1 MFDLIL
7 KTQSLVAAANTL
19 GCGGEHCP
27 SVVGANASQ
36 PSSGPTNPSWVPVG
50 PKETYTPMNWTPASN
65 AWQPSGGGD
74 DWTGPN
80 NPFGPKIPLGAH
92 GVYGSAPP
100 GGSGEWAS
108 GECNFNGQAQCGMGP
123 APLVYS
129 GSKVD
134 YGVKPPPAS
143 GIGSGMG
150 HYQTNEM
157 GNVVNPW
164 AGEI

>member
-1 MFDLIL
+1 VHALRVYRQ
-7 KTQSLVAAANTL
+7 KEE
-19 GCGGEHCP
+19 GGGGGGEEFNQRH
-27 SVVGANASQ
+27 
-36 PSSGPTNPSWVPVG
+36 PVS
-50 PKETYTPMNWTPASN
+50 PLTSKVRP
-65 AWQPSGGGD
+65 Q
-74 DWTGPN
+74 
-80 NPFGPKIPLGAH
+80 IPLGAH
-92 GVYGSAPP
+92 GIYGSAPP

-129 GSKVD
+129 GPKVD

-150 HYQTNEM
+150 YYPTNEM